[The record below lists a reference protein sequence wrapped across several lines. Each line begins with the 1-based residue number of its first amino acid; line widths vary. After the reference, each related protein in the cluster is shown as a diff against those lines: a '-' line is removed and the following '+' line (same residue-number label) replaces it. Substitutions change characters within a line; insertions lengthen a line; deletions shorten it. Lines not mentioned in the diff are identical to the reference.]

1 MAKTRKVHR
10 RRSHKKRTMKGG
22 LNWSKYQAPKEPT
35 STLGQAT
42 YGLRN
47 MASRAKFM
55 VTPSNSTKESFKQ
68 ATYAITPSQG
78 KKNWFSRKLGFRSQ
92 PPVSQ

>member
-1 MAKTRKVHR
+1 
-10 RRSHKKRTMKGG
+10 MKGG

-35 STLGQAT
+35 STMGQAT

-55 VTPSNSTKESFKQ
+55 VTPSQQKR
-68 ATYAITPSQG
+68 
-78 KKNWFSRKLGFRSQ
+78 NWFSRKLGFGSQ
-92 PPVSQ
+92 AVAPQ